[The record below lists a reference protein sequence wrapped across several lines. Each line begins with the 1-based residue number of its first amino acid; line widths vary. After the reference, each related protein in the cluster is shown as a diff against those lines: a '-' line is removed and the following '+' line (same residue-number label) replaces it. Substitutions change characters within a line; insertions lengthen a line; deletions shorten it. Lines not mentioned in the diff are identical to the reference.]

1 MRLAVCD
8 IPHELE
14 SCACY
19 KNLNDLNQMFMKT
32 FSFGHVSPYVLI
44 FVKKSE
50 LVGTSRGK
58 SLNSVLWKE
67 THIRLAMLARCCP

>member
-1 MRLAVCD
+1 MSSCARRVGVETTLIYGGLGNHLLELRLAECG

-19 KNLNDLNQMFMKT
+19 KNLNNLNQMFLKT

-44 FVKKSE
+44 FVKKK
-50 LVGTSRGK
+50 V
-58 SLNSVLWKE
+58 NS
-67 THIRLAMLARCCP
+67 